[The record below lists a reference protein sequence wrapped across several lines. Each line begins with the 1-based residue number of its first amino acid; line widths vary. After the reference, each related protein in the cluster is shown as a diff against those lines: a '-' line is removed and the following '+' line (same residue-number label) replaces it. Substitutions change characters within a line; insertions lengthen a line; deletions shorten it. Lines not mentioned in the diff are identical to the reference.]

1 MRFEQT
7 TILCWEE
14 SAIKTGILDNFL
26 PETAGETSTYW
37 QTIMADERGALL
49 YLPQAF
55 KDLDPEK
62 VDCAITWRQDV
73 FKIYGRDVN
82 LPRLTAW
89 YGEPGAN
96 YSYSGILNRAQ
107 PWSPMLSAVRDRIQ
121 TLTGQ
126 KFNAV
131 LCNRYRDGSQ
141 HQGYH
146 ADDEP
151 ELGKTPVIA
160 SVSLGATR
168 RFLVRAKKGK
178 DRFAVDLEHGS
189 LLLMLPPLQSYFVHA
204 LAKTKKD
211 VGLRVNLTYRLI
223 MIPCPNKS

>member
-1 MRFEQT
+1 MKTNTFE
-7 TILCWEE
+7 TIPGKAIGE
-14 SAIKTGILDNFL
+14 SLAD
-26 PETAGETSTYW
+26 W

-49 YLPQAF
+49 YLPKAF
-55 KDLDPEK
+55 KHLDTEE
-62 VDCAITWRQDV
+62 VDRAITWQQDV
-73 FKIYGRDVN
+73 FKIYGRDVK

-89 YGEPGAN
+89 YGDTGAD

-107 PWSPMLSAVRDRIQ
+107 PWPPILSAIREHIQ

-126 KFNAV
+126 TFNAV

-168 RFLVRAKKGK
+168 RFLVRAKKGQ
-178 DRFAVDLEHGS
+178 DRFAIDLEHGS
-189 LLLMLPPLQSYFVHA
+189 LLLMRPPLQSHFVHA
-204 LAKTKKD
+204 LAKTKKS
-211 VGLRVNLTYRLI
+211 VELRVNLTYRWI
-223 MIPCPNKS
+223 VNSVPDSRKR

>member
-1 MRFEQT
+1 
-7 TILCWEE
+7 
-14 SAIKTGILDNFL
+14 
-26 PETAGETSTYW
+26 
-37 QTIMADERGALL
+37 MADEKGALL
-49 YLPQAF
+49 YHPQAF
-55 KDLDPEK
+55 NNLATEE
-62 VDCAITWRQDV
+62 VDRTISWQQDI

-89 YGEPGAN
+89 YGEAGAD

-107 PWSPMLSAVRDRIQ
+107 PWPGMLSAVRDQIQ

-131 LCNRYRDGSQ
+131 LCNRYKDGSQ

-189 LLLMLPPLQSYFVHA
+189 LLLMLPPLQSHFVHA
-204 LAKTKKD
+204 LAKTKKN

-223 MIPCPNKS
+223 MIPYPNKA